1 MKERRVTKIKEVS
14 KKTRQNWNQTDIELI
29 EMENTVGKIRLL
41 VWATTARK
49 VDGDGGADS
58 SPAWGHTLSRTW
70 VVYLETDVCFFLMWA
85 SDTLVLI

>member
-14 KKTRQNWNQTDIELI
+14 KKTRQIWNQTDIELV

-41 VWATTARK
+41 VWATMARK

-58 SPAWGHTLSRTW
+58 SPAWGHTLSRAW
-70 VVYLETDVCFFLMWA
+70 AVYLETIFFFFFF
-85 SDTLVLI
+85 